1 MVSGKLFEVGAG
13 MEHKSEDPDHSGNT
27 WSRLD
32 TAVVLVRFAMLLIII
47 ISWLLRFLP
56 TQQAQTGLAAFVL
69 GALLW
74 KIFPWEVG
82 PKFGLRNG
90 FFRTTAERGRSALI
104 LISTWAGIGAVIIGG
119 LRRGRK
125 AFDRYCGRTPRHR
138 ESLRGWFCLGFSR
151 WNRRWRFLLDR

>member
-1 MVSGKLFEVGAG
+1 MSGKLFEVGAG
-13 MEHKSEDPDHSGNT
+13 MEHKSEDPDYSGNT

-104 LISTWAGIGAVIIGG
+104 LISTWAGIGAVIIGVYAGAEKHLTATADG
-119 LRRGRK
+119 LPDTVK
-125 AFDRYCGRTPRHR
+125 AFGDG
-138 ESLRGWFCLGFSR
+138 SVWV
-151 WNRRWRFLLDR
+151 